1 MYHIT
6 TIVRPDTQCRFCIH
20 PSEYSFHS
28 TSVYLCGSIVRKLHA
43 LVEAFKYSQR
53 LPSKQ
58 GVRYSVY
65 GTQAKAIT
73 KKENPKKK
81 KMKETKG

>member
-1 MYHIT
+1 M
-6 TIVRPDTQCRFCIH
+6 
-20 PSEYSFHS
+20 
-28 TSVYLCGSIVRKLHA
+28 RKLHA
-43 LVEAFKYSQR
+43 LVEAFTYSQR
-53 LPSKQ
+53 LSSKQ

-65 GTQAKAIT
+65 CTQVKAIT